1 MATSGVKNTTQKIT
15 GFLFILLGL
24 APLLFILFI
33 TLRKEQVRYRMKQE
47 LKYQTLQTVIVP
59 ESEVIWMDKHE
70 IWVNNSMFDI
80 HTKKLE
86 SGIYT
91 FTGLYDKDE
100 TMLVEMERNAAG
112 KNKEQNRLLVRLFKS
127 LPFFCSQLND
137 IQSPTNQSSPN
148 NPVILKISL
157 HPFREIPTPPPQIC

>member
-1 MATSGVKNTTQKIT
+1 
-15 GFLFILLGL
+15 
-24 APLLFILFI
+24 
-33 TLRKEQVRYRMKQE
+33 MKQE
-47 LKYQTLQTVIVP
+47 LKYQTLQTVIV
-59 ESEVIWMDKHE
+59 SENEVVWMDKHE

-112 KNKEQNRLLVRLFKS
+112 KIKSKTDCLSDYSKACLF
-127 LPFFCSQLND
+127 LQPA
-137 IQSPTNQSSPN
+137 
-148 NPVILKISL
+148 
-157 HPFREIPTPPPQIC
+157 E

>member
-47 LKYQTLQTVIVP
+47 LKYQTLQTVIV
-59 ESEVIWMDKHE
+59 SENEVVWMDKHE

-127 LPFFCSQLND
+127 LPFLQ
-137 IQSPTNQSSPN
+137 PA
-148 NPVILKISL
+148 
-157 HPFREIPTPPPQIC
+157 E